1 MEIIL
6 RTAAIYVFLLVL
18 FRLTGKRTLSELTT
32 FDFILLLILS
42 EATQNALVDEDRSV
56 VMAVTI
62 ILTFVTIDIGLSI
75 VKTRWRIIEKITE
88 GVPVV
93 LVNQGRVLEDVLK
106 KTNVSRSDILVAA
119 RLTHGLERMEQV
131 KYAVLETTGGIS
143 IVPAEPDI
151 EAMLDRRIEAA
162 LLRLQQAK
170 ENRSDGQDTF

>member
-56 VMAVTI
+56 VMAMTV
-62 ILTFVTIDIGLSI
+62 ILTFVTIDLGLSAI
-75 VKTRWRIIEKITE
+75 KTRSRTIERITE

-93 LVNQGRVLEDVLK
+93 LVNQGQVLEDVLK
-106 KTNVSRSDILVAA
+106 KTNVTRSDIMAAA
-119 RLTHGLERMEQV
+119 RLSQGLENMEQI
-131 KYAVLETTGGIS
+131 KYAVLEVTGGIS

-151 EAMLDRRIEAA
+151 EKMLDQRIEAA
-162 LLRLQQAK
+162 LRRLQQ
-170 ENRSDGQDTF
+170 RQDGHSEP